1 MSLRPFFP
9 LLLPVVLLL
18 AGCDMFSGAKLTNA
32 NLDQVHNGM
41 TDTQVESILGKPT
54 RIETGETL
62 GIRGTTFYYQ
72 KGGADVQIVFLNNG
86 VMIKQGTFK

>member
-1 MSLRPFFP
+1 MSFRPLFLALVP
-9 LLLPVVLLL
+9 AILLLG
-18 AGCDMFSGAKLTNA
+18 GCDSAKLTNA

-41 TDTQVESILGKPT
+41 TDSQVEAILGKPT